1 MKLIVDDLPLCLL
14 ALDRSKLATADR
26 VPNSDGSSFHDK
38 SGASKDNS
46 DACLHHDLI
55 DYLRIALH
63 FKVTFG
69 RDASEARQQV
79 CPGDSEMI
87 ELQVAIVHG
96 EVPELHTDVADLDSG
111 KRLVC
116 LLISDR
122 HEEGQNA
129 IVALIDDAA
138 CKHYSMISLHSKVS
152 WPELGCFKRRC
163 MDFPLLRLQV
173 EGGRSLKTCHI

>member
-1 MKLIVDDLPLCLL
+1 
-14 ALDRSKLATADR
+14 
-26 VPNSDGSSFHDK
+26 
-38 SGASKDNS
+38 
-46 DACLHHDLI
+46 
-55 DYLRIALH
+55 
-63 FKVTFG
+63 
-69 RDASEARQQV
+69 
-79 CPGDSEMI
+79 MI

-96 EVPELHTDVADLDSG
+96 EVPELNTDVADLDPG

-116 LLISDR
+116 LIISDW

-138 CKHYSMISLHSKVS
+138 SKHYGMISLHSKVS

-163 MDFPLLRLQV
+163 MDFPLLRLEV